1 MAKHTDILYLL
12 DDDEPIYLALL
23 DIFPKH
29 KTIYIH
35 DVCSSKSHRGKGLFK
50 KSLIALKKHYAAKK
64 YSFTLDASDRNEGGL
79 NQKVRIH
86 IFHSAGFDINPETG
100 YFTKDGDY
108 TLIKTRAIL
117 DTKETVEIQKKEG
130 NTYYVKDDEG
140 KTYSITIDKIEK
152 CLDAES
158 KQISCPMIMM
168 GAARRTRRKTQ
179 RKRTRKV

>member
-1 MAKHTDILYLL
+1 
-12 DDDEPIYLALL
+12 
-23 DIFPKH
+23 
-29 KTIYIH
+29 
-35 DVCSSKSHRGKGLFK
+35 LFK
-50 KSLIALKKHYAAKK
+50 KSLLFLKKHYAAKR

-86 IFHSAGFDINPETG
+86 IFHSAGFHINPETG

-117 DTKETVEIQKKEG
+117 DTKEAVEIQKKEG

-140 KTYSITIDKIEK
+140 KTYSISIDNIEK
-152 CLDAES
+152 CLDADS

-168 GAARRTRRKTQ
+168 AAARRTRRKTQ
-179 RKRTRKV
+179 RKRSRKV